1 MPHQQPYHILPA
13 LTGQG
18 VNNFLLG
25 TIPHFAFGE
34 RIEQMV
40 AKDPTQ
46 TTLGRHYSS
55 FLVSKAGNLRL
66 ERDFTGGHVV
76 TEQGEMALR

>member
-1 MPHQQPYHILPA
+1 MFPQ
-13 LTGQG
+13 
-18 VNNFLLG
+18 
-25 TIPHFAFGE
+25 FAFGE

-55 FLVSKAGNLRL
+55 FLVSKEGNLGL
-66 ERDFTGGHVV
+66 ERDFAEGHVV
-76 TEQGEMALR
+76 TEQEEMALRW